1 MSRTGLLGRLY
12 GHEGLPAIDLAPA
25 DLARLGLQDGDLVR
39 VASRR
44 GAIVLPARAS
54 EGLLAGQAFLP
65 MHWGQEVLSGQ
76 DDQGQPLTGVNA
88 LTTPA
93 FCPSSKQPEL
103 KHAAVAIEKVDL
115 PWRLSALAWL
125 PAEQALA
132 VREQLRPLLA
142 AFGWASLLPFG
153 REPDAQ
159 GRVGLVLRGAAAT
172 PVDGARLAPARAL
185 LGLDGPEVLRYQ
197 DAAARRTAPCACSA
211 MPMAARSCRP
221 SGWPATPAARPGCAS
236 CWRPTRPCPARPT
249 CCWPRASW
257 PAPWWAR
264 PPRRP
269 APGLH
274 LLQCAGGRHPPHPGG
289 LRRQPRGAPGRA
301 DRHPALRQQLRL
313 LHPRAA
319 RSGEGRAPR
328 APGGGCV
335 RMGAPPP
342 QPPSRHE
349 HRPVPA

>member
-197 DAAARRTAPCACSA
+197 DAAARQDRALRVQRDADGRTQLQAFWLAGDTGGEAWLRQLLEADTPLPGPAHLLLAPGELARALVGEAAAPASPRSA
-211 MPMAARSCRP
+211 PASMCGRTP
-221 SGWPATPAARPGCAS
+221 SARP
-236 CWRPTRPCPARPT
+236 WR
-249 CCWPRASW
+249 
-257 PAPWWAR
+257 
-264 PPRRP
+264 
-269 APGLH
+269 
-274 LLQCAGGRHPPHPGG
+274 

-335 RMGAPPP
+335 RMGASPP